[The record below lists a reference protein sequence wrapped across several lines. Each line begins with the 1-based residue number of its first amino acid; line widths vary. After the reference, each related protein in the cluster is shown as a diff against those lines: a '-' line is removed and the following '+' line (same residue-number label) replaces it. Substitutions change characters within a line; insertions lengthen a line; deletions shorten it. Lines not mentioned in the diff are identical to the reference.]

1 MDIHKEQPM
10 KSLGKPGNRA
20 VLAAVARA
28 LALGLAACG
37 ERPAN
42 DRVGQNLEPG
52 KERMDQA
59 TNNVEQRLDRAG
71 SDIREK
77 AVEAGKAFDDATLTA
92 KVKSA
97 LIAEPN
103 LRSMT
108 INVDSTAGVITLK
121 GTTDSQ
127 ENRQRAAQV
136 ASAVEGV
143 RDVKNELVV
152 VSG

>member
-1 MDIHKEQPM
+1 M
-10 KSLGKPGNRA
+10 KFETNRA
-20 VLAAVARA
+20 LLAAVASA

-52 KERMDQA
+52 KERVDQTA
-59 TNNVEQRLDRAG
+59 GSMEQRLDRAG
-71 SDIREK
+71 NDIREK
-77 AVEAGKAFDDATLTA
+77 AAEAGKAIDDATLTA

-97 LIAEPN
+97 LVSEPN
-103 LRSMT
+103 LRAAT
-108 INVDSTAGVITLK
+108 INVDIMAGVVTLK

-127 ENRQRAAQV
+127 ENRQKAAQV
-136 ASAVEGV
+136 ASTVEGV

-152 VSG
+152 IAG